1 VAVTGPGAKGRS
13 MVSADAVQA
22 RIAEHLRYDGFD
34 LVLDMQRSRGSRL
47 VDERSGAEY
56 LDLFTFFA
64 SSPLGWN
71 PPQLTGD
78 DAFLRRL
85 TAAALNKVSN
95 GDVATTCLADFVT
108 TFERVLGVE
117 ELPRLFLISGGALA
131 VENALKAAFDAKQ
144 RQNEAHG
151 RDPALGTRVLH
162 LTRAFHGRS
171 GYTMSLTNTDP
182 VKVAGFPKFDW
193 PRIDAPD
200 VRFPLTD
207 HLDGIVAAEQRALAQ
222 AEEAF
227 ARHPHDIACFI
238 AEPIQCEGGDNH
250 LRAEFLQALQRLCH
264 EHGAFFVLDEV
275 QTGVGVTGTAW
286 CHQQLGLEPDLV
298 AFGKKSQVCGVMGG
312 RRVDAVEGNVFAE
325 PGRISST
332 WSGSLVDMVRITRV
346 LEVIEEE
353 ELMGRARKLGSHL
366 LSGLAQLA
374 EDHPGLVDNVRG
386 RGLLCAFD
394 LPDTA
399 TRDAVLG
406 DLFTSERV
414 LLLGAGQRSIRFR
427 PHLAVTTE
435 DLDDGVAAVDRSL
448 RRATPTA

>member
-1 VAVTGPGAKGRS
+1 VRIAPEDVH
-13 MVSADAVQA
+13 A
-22 RIAEHLRYDGFD
+22 RISRHLRYDGFD
-34 LVLDMQRSRGSRL
+34 LVLDMERSRGSRL
-47 VDERSGAEY
+47 VDARSGAEY

-71 PPQLTGD
+71 PPQLADD

-95 GDVATTCLADFVT
+95 GDVATTHLAEFVT
-108 TFERVLGVE
+108 AFDRVLGVA
-117 ELPRLFLISGGALA
+117 ELPRLFFISGGALA
-131 VENALKAAFDAKQ
+131 VENALKAAFDVKQ
-144 RQNEAHG
+144 RHNEAQG

-200 VRFPLTD
+200 VRYPLAD
-207 HLDGIVAAEQRALAQ
+207 HLDAILEAEGRTLAQ
-222 AEEAF
+222 AQEAF
-227 ARHPHDIACFI
+227 DRYGHDIACFI

-250 LRAEFLQALQRLCH
+250 LRAEFLQQLQRLCH
-264 EHGAFFVLDEV
+264 EHEALFVLDEV

-286 CHQQLGLEPDLV
+286 CHEQLGLEPDLV

-312 RRVDAVEGNVFAE
+312 RRVDAVERNVFTE

-332 WSGSLVDMVRITRV
+332 WSGNLVDMVRTTRT

-353 ELMGRARKLGSHL
+353 GLIRRARKLGAHL
-366 LSGLAQLA
+366 LSGLEQLTA
-374 EDHPGLVDNVRG
+374 SHPGLVDNVRG

-399 TRDAVLG
+399 TRDALLT

-414 LLLGAGQRSIRFR
+414 LLLGAGERSVRFR
-427 PHLAVTTE
+427 PHLAVTSAE
-435 DLDDGVAAVDRSL
+435 LDDGVAAVERAL
-448 RRATPTA
+448 ERRMPA